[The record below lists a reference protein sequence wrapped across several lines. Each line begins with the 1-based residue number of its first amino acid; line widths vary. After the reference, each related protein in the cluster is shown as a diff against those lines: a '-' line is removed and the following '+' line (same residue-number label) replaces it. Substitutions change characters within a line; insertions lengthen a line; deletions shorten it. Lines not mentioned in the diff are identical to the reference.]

1 MWEWRVLFITPLTTE
16 FTFKKYCL
24 KLNEAEIALNRFSV
38 LFKCVSLQ
46 FFRQRKSRKPWL
58 RHIGF
63 PWRSRRF
70 FFSFFN
76 FSGENRRAREI
87 NKNIRNESYGYTR
100 RLTGCEQFIN
110 QMYILTDNDVRQKY
124 RAILFITSLK
134 RNACSTLMSLS
145 FHAISIK

>member
-1 MWEWRVLFITPLTTE
+1 MRLVTILPS
-16 FTFKKYCL
+16 K
-24 KLNEAEIALNRFSV
+24 EIASTV
-38 LFKCVSLQ
+38 IAAYWVSLA
-46 FFRQRKSRKPWL
+46 FATL
-58 RHIGF
+58 
-63 PWRSRRF
+63 F